1 MINYV
6 KLTCALAVSAPTAD
20 GKATL
25 TISGAG
31 FGGNFGVV
39 KNTPTIFIRMKS
51 SQDSNYTDWLELA
64 TPTISKN
71 KYSHSEELT
80 GLDYKLKYTF
90 QAKIEDSLMSK
101 SSKAITVKTAPV
113 FDWSAEDFKFNVP
126 VYMNGVKLAY
136 TPGDTVAISHNSSF
150 SGYLSNGRKT
160 VIFSIPL
167 DKPLVGVSSV
177 DISGSLNLRG
187 VSGYLYNQSTTRTTD
202 KNVVDLSNKS
212 DEGIDSY
219 TFEITG
225 QSIRVG
231 ITFKS
236 ELTANAAGSTQS
248 TNNSPM
254 AVCSQ
259 NGITLTFA

>member
-126 VYMNGVKLAY
+126 VYMNGVK
-136 TPGDTVAISHNSSF
+136 
-150 SGYLSNGRKT
+150 
-160 VIFSIPL
+160 
-167 DKPLVGVSSV
+167 
-177 DISGSLNLRG
+177 
-187 VSGYLYNQSTTRTTD
+187 
-202 KNVVDLSNKS
+202 
-212 DEGIDSY
+212 
-219 TFEITG
+219 
-225 QSIRVG
+225 
-231 ITFKS
+231 
-236 ELTANAAGSTQS
+236 
-248 TNNSPM
+248 
-254 AVCSQ
+254 
-259 NGITLTFA
+259 